1 MGQENKSHNKKAIG
15 WASKQRRQQDKWAVH
30 DKTNQ
35 QDKIRSRHDEITS
48 RPDDLTSRQ
57 VNI

>member
-1 MGQENKSHNKKAIG
+1 MGQENITKKAVG
-15 WASKQRRQQDKWAVH
+15 WASTQRRQQDNEAVH

-48 RPDDLTSRQ
+48 TQDDLTSGQ